1 MPASLSPPIRKLA
14 AAAVVLVAAGGTV
27 AGVAA
32 ASASPAAH
40 RAATTYQT
48 DHQLCYTVATS
59 TAGGFVL
66 PGTITL
72 KNQFSTKGFKPK
84 ISTTP
89 VIHCNPV
96 EKILPSGQVFP
107 ITNPHAHLLC
117 FGITAP
123 KAQPTPLVSVSNQ
136 FGTADLQPAQPNL
149 LCLPT
154 WKSLKAPPDKP
165 NNQPPGL
172 SHYTCYPV
180 TVKSGAYQ
188 PPGTLMLK
196 DEFTPKPVPMQVNPA
211 PDELC
216 VPTVKIV
223 TTPTATKVYKI
234 VPGAMHLLCFP
245 TLGQTPIKSP
255 VFDQNQFA
263 PSPPGGVSV
272 SIARTLAL
280 CLPSTKKIIG

>member
-1 MPASLSPPIRKLA
+1 MPASLSPPFRKLA
-14 AAAVVLVAAGGTV
+14 AAAVVLVAAGATV
-27 AGVAA
+27 AGVAT

-40 RAATTYQT
+40 RTAATYHT
-48 DHQLCYTVATS
+48 DHQLCYTVASATP
-59 TAGGFVL
+59 GGFVL

-72 KNQFSTKGFKPK
+72 KNQFSTKGFKPT

-89 VIHCNPV
+89 VLHCNPV
-96 EKILPSGQVFP
+96 KKILPSGQVFP
-107 ITNPHAHLLC
+107 ITNPAAHLLC

-123 KAQPTPLVSVSNQ
+123 TTQPTPLVSVTNQ
-136 FGTADLQPAQPNL
+136 FGTADLQPAQPNM

-154 WKSLKAPPDKP
+154 WKSLTAPPDKAK
-165 NNQPPGL
+165 NHPPGL

-180 TVKSGAYQ
+180 TVKSGAYT

-196 DEFTPKPVPMQVNPA
+196 DEFTPKPVPMQINPT

-216 VPTVKIV
+216 LPTVKIV
-223 TTPTATKVYKI
+223 TTPTATKTYGI
-234 VPGAMHLLCFP
+234 VAGAMHLLCFP

-263 PSPPGGVSV
+263 PSPPGGVAV
-272 SIARTLAL
+272 NIARTFAL
-280 CLPSTKKIIG
+280 CLPSTKKILG

>member
-1 MPASLSPPIRKLA
+1 MLA
-14 AAAVVLVAAGGTV
+14 ATAVVLVSTAGIV

-40 RAATTYQT
+40 RAAKTYQT
-48 DHQLCYTVATS
+48 DHQLCYTVAAS

-72 KNQFSTKGFKPK
+72 KNQFSTRGFKPK
-84 ISTTP
+84 ISTAP
-89 VIHCNPV
+89 VTHCNPV
-96 EKILPSGQVFP
+96 EKILPSGKAFP
-107 ITNPHAHLLC
+107 ITNPAAHLLC

-123 KAQPTPLVSVSNQ
+123 TAQPTPLVSVSNQ
-136 FGTADLQPAQPNL
+136 FGTANLQPAQPNL

-154 WKSLKAPPDKP
+154 WKSLKAPPNKARH
-165 NNQPPGL
+165 QPPGL

-180 TVKSGAYQ
+180 IMKSGAYK

-196 DEFTPKPVPMQVNPA
+196 DEFTPKPVPMQVNPT

-223 TTPTATKVYKI
+223 TTRITTKIYKI

-245 TLGQTPIKSP
+245 TLGQTPVKSP

-263 PSPPGGVSV
+263 PSPPGGVGV
-272 SIARTLAL
+272 PIARTLAL
-280 CLPSTKKIIG
+280 CLPSTRKIIG